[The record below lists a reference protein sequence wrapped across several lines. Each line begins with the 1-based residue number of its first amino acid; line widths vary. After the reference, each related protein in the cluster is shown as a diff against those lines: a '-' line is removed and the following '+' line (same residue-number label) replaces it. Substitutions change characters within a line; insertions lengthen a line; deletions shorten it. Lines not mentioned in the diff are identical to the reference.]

1 MGDIA
6 FIFLVLLLGERML
19 ARGSMVFSYIAHVWV
34 CRGACHKDMKGQE
47 SVVEIIDA
55 WGQRNIAM
63 SLAGSHQSPFVALR
77 SQLRGR
83 EHSSSLC
90 EPCIS

>member
-1 MGDIA
+1 M
-6 FIFLVLLLGERML
+6 
-19 ARGSMVFSYIAHVWV
+19 FSYIANVWV
-34 CRGACHKDMKGQE
+34 CCGACHKDMKGQE
-47 SVVEIIDA
+47 SVVETVDA
-55 WGQRNIAM
+55 WGQRNVAM

-83 EHSSSLC
+83 EHSSFLC